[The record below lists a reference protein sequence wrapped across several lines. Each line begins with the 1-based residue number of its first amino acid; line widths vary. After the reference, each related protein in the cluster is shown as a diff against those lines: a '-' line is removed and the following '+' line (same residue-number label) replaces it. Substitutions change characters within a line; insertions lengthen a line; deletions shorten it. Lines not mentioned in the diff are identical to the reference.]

1 MVPGAGVFGISGVES
16 GNEALLAAR
25 LVSVELHAMVAEPP
39 TGGFSGDMVPVVLP
53 KIGEGIVPRAVAGVI
68 ASGDIV
74 IVDAIV
80 AAVVPCT
87 GTDAGLIAGD
97 GTGIMAGGICADAA
111 DDGDGT
117 AEFGYKVMNDATGCV
132 ENVVNCS
139 GAQITKVPGVA
150 GSEAI
155 GTGASVVTGVPNR
168 VVDEYGLGPS
178 SGEITI
184 APGVVARPM
193 DVVPRVETCARQAVQ
208 PASRVT
214 IVSSK
219 RRIGIIPS
227 AIVSLSDSCAL
238 DAPRPCYRPSG
249 RPSD

>member
-16 GNEALLAAR
+16 GNDALLAAR

-74 IVDAIV
+74 VVDAIV

-87 GTDAGLIAGD
+87 GMEAGPIAGD
-97 GTGIMAGGICADAA
+97 GTGIMAGDASADAA

-117 AEFGYKVMNDATGCV
+117 AEFGYKVMNDAAGCV

-155 GTGASVVTGVPNR
+155 GTGASVVTGVPDR

>member
-1 MVPGAGVFGISGVES
+1 MVPGAGVLGISGVES
-16 GNEALLAAR
+16 GNDALLAAR

-39 TGGFSGDMVPVVLP
+39 SGGFSGDMVPVVLP
-53 KIGEGIVPRAVAGVI
+53 KIGEGMVPRAVAGVI

-74 IVDAIV
+74 VVDAIV

-87 GTDAGLIAGD
+87 GMEAGPIAGD
-97 GTGIMAGGICADAA
+97 GTGIMAGDASADAA
-111 DDGDGT
+111 DDGT
-117 AEFGYKVMNDATGCV
+117 AEFGYKVMNDAAGCV
-132 ENVVNCS
+132 EKVVNCS

-155 GTGASVVTGVPNR
+155 GTGASVVTGVPDR
-168 VVDEYGLGPS
+168 VVDEYGLGPL

-193 DVVPRVETCARQAVQ
+193 DVVPKVETCAEQAAQ
-208 PASRVT
+208 PASMVT

-219 RRIGIIPS
+219 RRTGVTPF
-227 AIVSLSDSCAL
+227 AAVSLSDFCARY
-238 DAPRPCYRPSG
+238 APRPCCHPPG

>member
-1 MVPGAGVFGISGVES
+1 MPGAGVLGISGVES
-16 GNEALLAAR
+16 GNDALLAAR
-25 LVSVELHAMVAEPP
+25 APSVELHATVAEPP
-39 TGGFSGDMVPVVLP
+39 SGGFSGDMVPVVLP
-53 KIGEGIVPRAVAGVI
+53 KIGEGMVPRAVAGVI

-74 IVDAIV
+74 

-87 GTDAGLIAGD
+87 GTDAGPIAGD
-97 GTGIMAGGICADAA
+97 GTGIMAGGTCADAA

-117 AEFGYKVMNDATGCV
+117 AEFGYKVMNDAAGCV

-155 GTGASVVTGVPNR
+155 GTGASVVTGVPDR

-193 DVVPRVETCARQAVQ
+193 DVVPNVETCAMHAVQ
-208 PASRVT
+208 PASMVT
-214 IVSSK
+214 IVNST
-219 RRIGIIPS
+219 RRIGIAPS
-227 AIVSLSDSCAL
+227 MVSLFDFCAL
-238 DAPRPCYRPSG
+238 DAPRPCYRPPG

>member
-97 GTGIMAGGICADAA
+97 GTGIMAGGIC
-111 DDGDGT
+111 
-117 AEFGYKVMNDATGCV
+117 
-132 ENVVNCS
+132 
-139 GAQITKVPGVA
+139 GA
-150 GSEAI
+150 
-155 GTGASVVTGVPNR
+155 
-168 VVDEYGLGPS
+168 
-178 SGEITI
+178 
-184 APGVVARPM
+184 
-193 DVVPRVETCARQAVQ
+193 
-208 PASRVT
+208 
-214 IVSSK
+214 
-219 RRIGIIPS
+219 
-227 AIVSLSDSCAL
+227 
-238 DAPRPCYRPSG
+238 
-249 RPSD
+249 